1 MRQVAFRQIHKVLG
15 MEPLPRF
22 NKKLLNRKR
31 RRDNSEV
38 GDGEDGEQSN
48 VEKKDK
54 KEEGVT
60 SMETDIK
67 SEATT

>member
-1 MRQVAFRQIHKVLG
+1 

>member
-1 MRQVAFRQIHKVLG
+1 

-54 KEEGVT
+54 KEEAVT

-67 SEATT
+67 QEATT